1 MGPLQNVNKT
11 AKHARNTRAAPPAN
25 WVVLWSTVDVPACRG
40 LMEHHPAAQGN
51 APGAT
56 IAATLVSLQVRTGAQ
71 AATQRQTSDN

>member
-1 MGPLQNVNKT
+1 MGPLHNVNKT

-25 WVVLWSTVDVPACRG
+25 WVLWSTVDAPACRG
-40 LMEHHPAAQGN
+40 LMEHNPAAAQGN

-71 AATQRQTSDN
+71 AATLQQTSDN